1 MEQIHFDRQSALFE
15 RLPESV
21 ESVILTP
28 STSLQYLTDLAM
40 IQSDRPVVVILSRD
54 ESPAIVLPKPGVG
67 LIEELWPAEV
77 SIYPYRDSV
86 DPIAATR
93 TAVSQ
98 IVDDQGPLGTVAI
111 EFHSARLLNEDIFD
125 EFVGWQNI
133 TNLDPYISALRAK
146 KDDDEVEKLRR
157 ASAIIDDVLED
168 VIDEIEAGMT
178 EAEAETV
185 IYSQI
190 MDSDADDVGSVF
202 VASGPRSA
210 SPWAQTSER
219 TLSRGDPVM
228 MDVGA
233 VCGGYYSDITRT
245 YSLGEPQNDKWV
257 KMYDVV
263 HDAVRAAIDAIEP
276 GAPVGRVDEA
286 ARSVVESAGYGDEFP
301 HRLGH
306 GLGLSIHEKPHVV
319 GDNDSHLREGN
330 AFAIEPGIYVDG
342 LGGVRIEDNVV
353 VTATSPDVLSTSDRE
368 LRII

>member
-1 MEQIHFDRQSALFE
+1 MEQTHFDRQSALFE
-15 RLPESV
+15 RLPESI

-98 IVDDQGPLGTVAI
+98 IVNDRGPLGTAAI
-111 EFHSARLLNEDIFD
+111 EFHSARLLNEHIFD
-125 EFVGWQNI
+125 EFVDWSNI
-133 TNLDPYISALRAK
+133 TNLDPYISELRAT
-146 KDDDEVEKLRR
+146 KDGGEIERLRR
-157 ASAIIDDVLED
+157 ASAIIDDMLED

-178 EAEAETV
+178 EPTV
-185 IYSQI
+185 QKLIYRHI
-190 MDSDADDVGSVF
+190 MESEADDVGSVF
-202 VASGPRSA
+202 VASGSRSA
-210 SPWAQTSER
+210 SPWAQTSKR

-233 VCGGYYSDITRT
+233 VYDGYYSDITRT
-245 YSLGEPQNDKWV
+245 YSLGEPQDGEWV
-257 KMYDVV
+257 KIYDVV
-263 HDAVRAAIDAIEP
+263 RDAVRAALDAIEP
-276 GAPVGRVDEA
+276 ETSAGEVDDA
-286 ARSVVESAGYGDEFP
+286 ARSVIEAAGYGDAFP

-319 GDNDSHLREGN
+319 GDSDSPLRESN
-330 AFAIEPGIYVDG
+330 AFAIEPGIYIDG

-353 VTATSPDVLSTSDRE
+353 VTSTGPDVLSTSDRE